1 MSAADIAIT
10 RDVTVATSL
19 KGKRVDVPG
28 AAFQVALLV
37 CLFICL
43 AFIVLL
49 LGIVLDDGLG
59 TFQERGFVISDFPSE
74 LGKAFDETWAFL
86 IDPQGII
93 GWGATAIAFVGLP
106 ATVVVSAQRRRWK
119 ILVAVAAGLAIAFA
133 IAALVG
139 TSSFLTSNLSRF
151 PERAGVAQAIFG
163 TVFLALF
170 TALVAFPLGIATAV
184 FLEEYAPDTRF
195 IRFVRL
201 NIRNLAGV
209 PSVVYGLLGL
219 AVFVQLLGTDIAEFP
234 LIGGTLVDI
243 FGEGG
248 ITGGRTII
256 AGGLTLAMLVLPIVI
271 ITSSEALRA
280 VPQSLRE
287 GGYGVG
293 ATQWEVTKSLVMPN
307 AFAGILTGT
316 ILSLS
321 RAIGETAPLILV
333 GAFYGTFFTTGNA
346 GLSEKFTTTYTALPQ
361 VVFQWA
367 TDAKTEFRLSLTAA
381 AILVLLAITLVAN
394 LAAVLLRNRYEK
406 RW

>member
-1 MSAADIAIT
+1 MSTADVAIA
-10 RDVTVATSL
+10 REVTVGRSL
-19 KGKRVDVPG
+19 RGRRVDVPG
-28 AAFQVALLV
+28 LAFELALLFSLLV
-37 CLFICL
+37 CL

-49 LGIVLDDGLG
+49 VSIVLGDGLG

-74 LGKAFDETWAFL
+74 LEKALGETWAFL
-86 IDPQGII
+86 THPEGLV
-93 GWGATAIAFVGLP
+93 GWFASAVAFVGLP
-106 ATVVVSAQRRRWK
+106 VTVFLCVRGRRWR
-119 ILVAVAAGLAIAFA
+119 ILIGILIAFLITFG

-139 TSSFLTSNLSRF
+139 TSSFLTSDLSRI
-151 PERAGVAQAIFG
+151 PENAGVAQAIFG
-163 TVFLALF
+163 TVFLAIM
-170 TALVAFPLGIATAV
+170 TAFVAFPLGIATAV
-184 FLEEYAPDTRF
+184 FLEEYAPNSRF
-195 IRFVRL
+195 ISFVRL

-219 AVFVQLLGTDIAEFP
+219 AIFVQLLGTDIADFP
-234 LIGGTLVDI
+234 VIGGTLVDI
-243 FGEGG
+243 FGEDG

-256 AGGLTLAMLVLPIVI
+256 AGGLTLAILVLPIVI

-293 ATQWEVTKSLVMPN
+293 ATQWEVTKSLVLPN

-333 GAFYGTFFTTGNA
+333 GAFYGTFFTTGSA
-346 GLSEKFTTTYTALPQ
+346 GLSDKFTTTYTAIPQ

-381 AILVLLAITLVAN
+381 AILVLLVITLLAN
-394 LAAVLLRNRYEK
+394 VAAVLLRNRYEK